1 MQMVRFLQMAYH
13 LASSW
18 RLLKQDISPLS
29 LHVEASMKINA
40 INPRINTRRLDD
52 APRESYWIHD
62 FRGMRPEPDVTY
74 AFGHAYNHYHRY
86 LSLLRSTFQEG
97 RYRGITRTLRSVE
110 LTAFERY

>member
-1 MQMVRFLQMAYH
+1 
-13 LASSW
+13 
-18 RLLKQDISPLS
+18 
-29 LHVEASMKINA
+29 MKINA
-40 INPRINTRRLDD
+40 INPRITTRRPDD

-97 RYRGITRTLRSVE
+97 WYRGISRTLESVE
-110 LTAFERY
+110 PTVCERYRDAQRAKSVGRSLSRILRVRCINGCWAT